1 MTWRD
6 LAHGKNSVRNLA
18 SRSRNVSL
26 PSPLFLPCFPKIIVS
41 RIVHW
46 FVNYELEKRFEIARD
61 MMEAIMGE
69 RPPEKQLFHGT
80 PATNIDSSVLF
91 ANSRILVPSKKI
103 SRILQGGFKIGGVD
117 GHPISHGAALGYGI
131 YLGAAAA
138 TSLGYATGGN
148 RIFACRG
155 MFRYPS
161 TLFALNRG

>member
-1 MTWRD
+1 M
-6 LAHGKNSVRNLA
+6 RNLA
-18 SRSRNVSL
+18 LRSRNVSL

-91 ANSRILVPSKKI
+91 ANSRILVPSKKKNFQDI
-103 SRILQGGFKIGGVD
+103 ARWV
-117 GHPISHGAALGYGI
+117 
-131 YLGAAAA
+131 
-138 TSLGYATGGN
+138 
-148 RIFACRG
+148 
-155 MFRYPS
+155 
-161 TLFALNRG
+161 